1 MKTETAHAHRHP
13 LTVAA
18 VVGSFSVALGL
29 VVRVSGVMA
38 GAEEGLLRSYQEAG
52 FPITEA
58 GQPWWSLLALLAL
71 SYGIALLLLEIPGT
85 GRRVLL
91 AASLLVLFAAASPVV
106 ALWGVFWSP
115 LVALLSG
122 VWSAFSATM
131 WANHHPMP
139 CEYVEVPGEGK
150 VISIA
155 DEQERRTG

>member
-1 MKTETAHAHRHP
+1 MKNETSQAHGHP

-18 VVGSFSVALGL
+18 VVGSFSCALGL
-29 VVRVSGVMA
+29 VVRVSGVLT
-38 GAEEGLLRSYQEAG
+38 GAESGLLRRYQEAG
-52 FPITEA
+52 FALEDG

-71 SYGIALLLLEIPGT
+71 SYGLAFLLLEIPGT

-91 AASLLVLFAAASPVV
+91 ASTLLILVAAASPVA

-115 LVALLSG
+115 FVVVLCGA
-122 VWSAFSATM
+122 WSAFCATM

-139 CEYVEVPGEGK
+139 CEFVEIPGDGK

-155 DEQERRTG
+155 DEQERKMG